1 MPFPYAFPFGF
12 DLFITVID
20 GIPTVEGLGRPVVGE
35 KLIFPSS
42 VTSVEGLGEP
52 VVVHIAVP
60 VAPSG
65 YVKTMVSC
73 DGLMARLGEE
83 IIATYDTGTDG
94 SPVGE
99 IVTALLA
106 FQRKAT
112 QVGEGTVGATGTRAI
127 SITNKS
133 ILSSL
138 IQLQESVGGYIS
150 VDNDW
155 DFQWPTTIGEDKK
168 QEIRYRKNLRGI
180 IRDIDY
186 ENFCTK
192 LHPKSSGESL
202 SDISVGPV
210 DVDTDTDASYG
221 YITLKETYAA
231 YLGWLS
237 LGGALPANVTVW
249 KQNAAPTWKVASGVD
264 SAPGWADWANS
275 IDDDWDTY
283 GKSDCVPISVWTNY
297 ITCSIESGFYG
308 AVKFKWDK
316 NVCSG
321 SAGFYLNYLEIS
333 VYDGADWTVIH
344 SGAASR
350 GSEVTREFAG
360 QTVEKFRVRA
370 YSSISSHPGDG
381 VAQATLYECQFLQ
394 SNLADDSAVW
404 EQGEFENTIRCAIGD
419 WDAGATYQISYT
431 YADYLMAW
439 DQITTA
445 DDIVAKV
452 VTNKYESYSLS
463 LLEAAILLLDELKVI
478 PITYDIDTI
487 DLSQNEDFDFS
498 FDALELGSQ
507 VRVIDEDMGVNVN
520 VRIIRMEHPDLL
532 EPERMKLQLSTRVK
546 DISDYI
552 ANLHREFS

>member
-1 MPFPYAFPFGF
+1 MPFPYTFPFRF
-12 DLFITVID
+12 DLVITVTE

-192 LHPKSSGESL
+192 LHPESSDESL
-202 SDISVGPV
+202 SDISIGPV

-221 YITLKETYAA
+221 YITLAETYAA
-231 YLGWLS
+231 YKDWKAAGNP
-237 LGGALPANVTVW
+237 LPDNVTVF
-249 KQNAAPTWKVASGVD
+249 KQNVAAVWKVSTGVD
-264 SAPGWADWANS
+264 SATGWTDSAKV
-275 IDDDWDTY
+275 IDDDWGTY
-283 GKSDCVPISVWTNY
+283 GYSNEIDGPEVWTNY

-308 AVKFKWDK
+308 TVKFK
-316 NVCSG
+316 G
-321 SAGFYLNYLEIS
+321 SYTSSESNYFQKIEIS
-333 VYDGADWTVIH
+333 AYDGADWTVIYYGYGGLH
-344 SGAASR
+344 GETTA
-350 GSEVTREFAG
+350 GFAG

-370 YSSISSHPGDG
+370 RSGAGFYAGNTGSFY
-381 VAQATLYECQFLQ
+381 LYECQFLQ
-394 SNLADDSAVW
+394 SDLADDSAVW
-404 EQGEFENTIRCAIGD
+404 EQGEFENTIRCDIGD

-431 YADYLMAW
+431 YADYLVAW

-445 DDIVAKV
+445 DDIVSRV
-452 VTNKYESYSLS
+452 VVNKYESYSLS